1 MKNLFLISAYND
13 TVRTLLSILV
23 LIILAIIFT
32 FIKNKLRIKITNENQ
47 KMQYLIDKFI
57 ALKNTIDP
65 NWNEEI
71 IDIEINKPFFKNGFW
86 IIKKILSQDNFII
99 YKKTDKEL
107 EIEMKNPNSTK
118 NIKLEITGNDTG
130 GDSTVK
136 IINQTDNIT
145 TWYCKKCNEEIEG
158 VFDVCW
164 KCQSLK

>member
-71 IDIEINKPFFKNGFW
+71 IDIEVDG
-86 IIKKILSQDNFII
+86 II
-99 YKKTDKEL
+99 YKIPYFIIKEL
-107 EIEMKNPNSTK
+107 IPKQIKNEL
-118 NIKLEITGNDTG
+118 IWKLN
-130 GDSTVK
+130 K
-136 IINQTDNIT
+136 
-145 TWYCKKCNEEIEG
+145 
-158 VFDVCW
+158 
-164 KCQSLK
+164 